1 MHSLRSKRTNLA
13 AAKFRTKL
21 GGKSEGGEADTIYLL
36 ARVTLR
42 GMVESQSG
50 MAEPHLRGKYS
61 VLHSMPK
68 TLSVSE
74 NIGNIV
80 PSPPFTLHAYRGKE
94 LLVQIIAWQTSCCD
108 QLRAELPPG
117 DLRAGFKEFKH
128 WFPDLKSAYN
138 GSACL
143 RRSPYRTASKHL
155 HVCLHAL
162 LSSPSSSL
170 DPKDHESSELQPHM
184 PPQERAPELYKE
196 ISGWKAAHILFSL
209 HA

>member
-1 MHSLRSKRTNLA
+1 
-13 AAKFRTKL
+13 
-21 GGKSEGGEADTIYLL
+21 
-36 ARVTLR
+36 
-42 GMVESQSG
+42 VESQSG